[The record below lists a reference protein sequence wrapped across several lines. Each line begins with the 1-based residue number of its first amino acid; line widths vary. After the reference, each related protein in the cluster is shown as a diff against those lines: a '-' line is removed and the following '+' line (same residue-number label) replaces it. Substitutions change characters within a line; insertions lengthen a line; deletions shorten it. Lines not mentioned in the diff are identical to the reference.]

1 MKLLYFLAC
10 TLVAGLLLTG
20 CDDKEENA
28 DGNATLQV
36 RLTDAPADY
45 EHVYIDVLEVRI
57 NSETEEEMEGEESWQ
72 TLENVEP
79 GIYDLLELTNG
90 KDTLLG
96 EEILPPGSIRQ
107 IRLILG
113 DQNSLVQNGEEI
125 MLTTPSA
132 QQSGLKLNVNQQLEG
147 GFTYTLLLDFDAA
160 RSIVKRG
167 NSGKYNL
174 KPVIR
179 AMFEAS
185 SGSIAGVV
193 RPLEADASVFAIQG
207 EDSVGALPDSLGNF
221 LIQGLDAGT
230 YDVYFEPVEAYTDS
244 TLTSI
249 EVTDGQVTELDT
261 MKLVQ

>member
-1 MKLLYFLAC
+1 MKFLYWLAC
-10 TLVAGLLLTG
+10 PLAAGLFLTS
-20 CDDKEENA
+20 CDDNEETA
-28 DGNATLQV
+28 DGNARLQV

-45 EHVYIDVLEVRI
+45 EHVYIDVQEVRI
-57 NSETEEEMEGEESWQ
+57 NTETEEEMEGEEGWQ
-72 TLENVEP
+72 TLDNVQP

-96 EEILPPGSIRQ
+96 EEILPPSAIRQ

-113 DQNSLVQNGEEI
+113 DQNSLVQDGEEM

-132 QQSGLKLNVNQQLEG
+132 QQSGLKLNVNQELEG

-207 EDSVGALPDSLGNF
+207 EDSVGAIPDSLGNF
-221 LIQGLDAGT
+221 LIQGLEAGT
-230 YDVYFEPVEAYTDS
+230 YEVYFEPVETYSDS
-244 TLTSI
+244 TLTDI
-249 EVTDGQVTELDT
+249 TVTDGQVTELDT
-261 MKLVQ
+261 VKLVQ